1 MSYRNCAEK
10 LSQTTGL
17 SISHAAV
24 WNVIQAL
31 GDKLVHDEKELVET
45 GKKED
50 LRGSREVP
58 VLFEEADGVWLNL
71 QGKDRARRNYPKA
84 EMKAAIAYDGWVE
97 KGLGRYSLDGKVVTA
112 GFHKASD
119 FQKIRESMIA
129 SEYNLDEVQIR
140 LLNGDGASWIKK
152 PVDKENIFQLNPFH
166 RNKSIREN
174 LSHKKAIRDV
184 MELLESEQIE
194 ETFAYLIMYK
204 DSLSKDTEIEKAESL
219 ISYFRANKE
228 GLVPYHKRVLS
239 MPKSPEGIVYKNM
252 GTMENHI
259 WSIIARRMKH
269 NHSSWSIKG
278 GNHLAKSLPRNV
290 PESFMK

>member
-1 MSYRNCAEK
+1 MFYRNCAEK
-10 LSQTTGL
+10 LSLTTGL

-71 QGKDRARRNYPKA
+71 QGKDRARRNYPKT

-140 LLNGDGASWIKK
+140 LLNGDGARSPWIRR
-152 PVDKENIFQLNPFH
+152 P
-166 RNKSIREN
+166 
-174 LSHKKAIRDV
+174 
-184 MELLESEQIE
+184 
-194 ETFAYLIMYK
+194 
-204 DSLSKDTEIEKAESL
+204 
-219 ISYFRANKE
+219 YF
-228 GLVPYHKRVLS
+228 S
-239 MPKSPEGIVYKNM
+239 
-252 GTMENHI
+252 
-259 WSIIARRMKH
+259 
-269 NHSSWSIKG
+269 
-278 GNHLAKSLPRNV
+278 
-290 PESFMK
+290 